1 MFIGCEE
8 RHMQVRD
15 ILRTKGNDVVVI
27 PGDATLAEAARL
39 LSRKQI
45 GAVVIRD
52 MGGSLSGILSER
64 DLVRA
69 LAKDSIAALSQSVRS
84 YMTKAVATCTE
95 FDTVDVLMEMMTR
108 GRFRHVPVLDAEDE
122 IIGIISIGDVVKTR
136 IEESEHEARSL
147 RDYIATG

>member
-1 MFIGCEE
+1 
-8 RHMQVRD
+8 MQVRD